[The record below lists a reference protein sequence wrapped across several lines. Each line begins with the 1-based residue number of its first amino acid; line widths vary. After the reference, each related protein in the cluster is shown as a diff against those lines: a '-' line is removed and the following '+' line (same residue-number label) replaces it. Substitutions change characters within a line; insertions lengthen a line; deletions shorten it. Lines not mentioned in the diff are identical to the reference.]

1 MVEEDIDI
9 AKLFEP
15 GDREALRTYVRL
27 LHPADIAELFDLL
40 KEDHWTTLAAELS
53 SETLAETM
61 THLEDYQIAALGE
74 VLNTERL
81 VEALDELETDDATDL
96 LADLPDEKT
105 EAVLERLEDK
115 EDIETLLAYPEDSA
129 GGIMQTEVCV
139 VPEGRNVADAI
150 DAVRD
155 IREEIEDVFD
165 VYVVDDVGRLVGTV
179 ALEDLVL
186 SRADTPLREIREPI
200 EAQVTT
206 DIDQEEVAALFKKY
220 DVPALPVVD
229 SVGVL
234 VGRITF
240 DDVHDVLE
248 EEASED
254 ILTMAGASPEDLVY
268 SSHFLRIAVLRMPWL
283 MASLLGSLVTT
294 QLVPMFSSVP
304 GDTIVLAAFVPVVM
318 AMTGNVGSQSAM
330 IVTRGFAV
338 GKIDFQS
345 LGRTFFREVSVGV
358 MMGLVAGSVVA
369 GFAHVVYGNSIL
381 GVALGLS
388 MITSMSLASLIGTA
402 APALFKHIGIDPAIA
417 AGPLVT
423 TGCDVLGVAIYL
435 VVAIAVLA

>member
-1 MVEEDIDI
+1 MAEEDIDI
-9 AKLFEP
+9 ARLFES
-15 GDREALRTYVRL
+15 GQSQALSAYLHL
-27 LHPADIAELFDLL
+27 LHPADIAELFDLV
-40 KEDHWTTLAAELS
+40 KEDHWSTLTAELS
-53 SETLAETM
+53 PEVLAEVM
-61 THLEDYQIAALGE
+61 THLEEHQVEALGE
-74 VLNTERL
+74 VLHTDRL

-105 EAVLERLEDK
+105 EAILEKLEDK

-139 VPEGRNVADAI
+139 VAEGSNVVDAI
-150 DAVRD
+150 DAVRA

-165 VYVVDDVGRLVGTV
+165 VYVVDEIGRLVGTV

-200 EAQVTT
+200 EARVTAYV
-206 DIDQEEVAALFKKY
+206 DQEEVAALFKKY
-220 DVPALPVVD
+220 DVAALPVVD

-254 ILTMAGASPEDLVY
+254 IMAMAGASTEDLVY
-268 SSHFLRIAVLRMPWL
+268 TSHFLRIAILRMPWL
-283 MASLLGSLVTT
+283 IASLLGSLVTT
-294 QLVPMFSSVP
+294 QLVPMFTSVP

-318 AMTGNVGSQSAM
+318 AMTGNVGTQSAM
-330 IVTRGFAV
+330 IITRGFAI
-338 GKIDFQS
+338 GKVDFQS
-345 LGRTFFREVSVGV
+345 LGRTFLREVSVGI
-358 MMGLVAGSVVA
+358 MMGLVAGSVV
-369 GFAHVVYGNSIL
+369 GVFAHLVYGNSIL

-402 APALFKHIGIDPAIA
+402 APALFKRIGIDPAIA

-423 TGCDVLGVAIYL
+423 TGCDVLGVAVYL
-435 VVAIAVLA
+435 VVAIVVIA